1 MYLVLDSGFDDC
13 RRTYDIESLIE
24 SKGSQRV
31 PAACIAPL
39 HVCICFAHPLLDF
52 MNSVIR
58 FSSAVPSLHL
68 FSLSSKD
75 SLFFSSISL
84 TCPCLYLFSFQHV
97 LCKIKTPKLH
107 TALKQSFKQWQND
120 ALCLTKQQ
128 HHNSVQPQLM
138 HSRLFY
144 INVSPLAQA
153 EQYSNWWWD
162 LFK

>member
-13 RRTYDIESLIE
+13 RRTYDIESPIE
-24 SKGSQRV
+24 SKDSQRV

-39 HVCICFAHPLLDF
+39 HVCICFAHPLHDF
-52 MNSVIR
+52 MNSVIH
-58 FSSAVPSLHL
+58 FSSAVLSLHL
-68 FSLSSKD
+68 FSLS
-75 SLFFSSISL
+75 FSSISL
-84 TCPCLYLFSFQHV
+84 TCPCLYLFSFQHD

-120 ALCLTKQQ
+120 ALCLTKQE

-144 INVSPLAQA
+144 ISVSPLAQA
-153 EQYSNWWWD
+153 EQYSNW
-162 LFK
+162 